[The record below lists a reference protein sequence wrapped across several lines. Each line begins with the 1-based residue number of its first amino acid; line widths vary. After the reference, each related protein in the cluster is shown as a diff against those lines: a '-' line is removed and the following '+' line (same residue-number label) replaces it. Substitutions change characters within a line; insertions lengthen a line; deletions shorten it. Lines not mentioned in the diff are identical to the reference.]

1 MEETTIIVETNHA
14 RRISLQEDWYNYHT
28 DAIIYS
34 FMVLAATPRI
44 KPGDKKDGSQSF
56 LYLSQAKFKKIRPW
70 IVNVTGKN
78 IRQINEKVKE
88 MSGQKDQQYKQNN
101 QQHLILK
108 RYIHYD
114 EDKKEYS
121 FPYDYNERYYIVSSQ
136 VLAYLC
142 IVSNPFIIKLYLYL
156 ADRYK
161 YKQDWQFDLKQLNK
175 VFGYSGSYNKKVNQF
190 LKIGLAELKSK
201 GLVDYSIIETPI
213 KGNLKVDR
221 FKLKKVSKQIPIQVK
236 QNLNKLSLQD
246 QNIIGLLK

>member
-1 MEETTIIVETNHA
+1 MITEIIETNHT
-14 RRISLQEDWYNYHT
+14 RRISLQDDWYNYHT

-44 KPGDKKDGSQSF
+44 KPGDKKDGTQSF

-70 IVNVTGKN
+70 IINITGKN
-78 IRQINEKVKE
+78 SRQITEKVKQ
-88 MSGQKDQQYKQNN
+88 MSGQKDQQYRQNN
-101 QQHLILK
+101 QNDLILK

-114 EDKKEYS
+114 KEKKEYT

-156 ADRYK
+156 ADRYR
-161 YKQDWQFDLKQLNK
+161 YKQDWQFDLKELNK
-175 VFGYSGSYNKKVNQF
+175 VFGYSGSYNKRVNQF
-190 LKIGLAELKSK
+190 LKVGLAQLKNK
-201 GLVDYSIIETPI
+201 GLVDYITIETSV

-221 FKLKKVSKQIPIQVK
+221 FKLKKVSKQIPTQIK
-236 QNLNKLSLQD
+236 QNLKELSLQN

>member
-1 MEETTIIVETNHA
+1 MTTEIIETNHT
-14 RRISLQEDWYNYHT
+14 RRISLQDDWYSYHT

-44 KPGDKKDGSQSF
+44 KPGDKKDGTQSF
-56 LYLSQAKFKKIRPW
+56 LYLSQAKFKKIKPW
-70 IVNVTGKN
+70 IINITGKN
-78 IRQINEKVKE
+78 SRQVTEKIKQ
-88 MSGQKDQQYKQNN
+88 MSGQKDQQYRQNN
-101 QQHLILK
+101 QHDLILK

-114 EDKKEYS
+114 KEKKEYT

-156 ADRYK
+156 ADRYR
-161 YKQDWQFDLKQLNK
+161 YKQDWQFDLKELNK
-175 VFGYSGSYNKKVNQF
+175 VFGYSGSYNKRVNQF
-190 LKIGLAELKSK
+190 LKVGLVQLKNK
-201 GLVDYSIIETPI
+201 GLVDYTTTETSV

-221 FKLKKVSKQIPIQVK
+221 FKLKKVSKQIPTQIK
-236 QNLNKLSLQD
+236 QNLKELSLQN

>member
-1 MEETTIIVETNHA
+1 MTTEIIETNHT
-14 RRISLQEDWYNYHT
+14 RRISLQDDWYSYHT

-44 KPGDKKDGSQSF
+44 KPGDKKDGTQSF
-56 LYLSQAKFKKIRPW
+56 LYLSQAKFKKIKPW
-70 IVNVTGKN
+70 IINITGKN
-78 IRQINEKVKE
+78 SRQVTEKVKQ
-88 MSGQKDQQYKQNN
+88 MSGQKDQQYRQNN
-101 QQHLILK
+101 QNDLILK

-114 EDKKEYS
+114 KEKKEYT

-156 ADRYK
+156 ADRYR
-161 YKQDWQFDLKQLNK
+161 YKQDWQFDLKELNK
-175 VFGYSGSYNKKVNQF
+175 VFGYSGSYNKRVNQF
-190 LKIGLAELKSK
+190 LKVGLAQLKNK
-201 GLVDYSIIETPI
+201 GLVDYTTIETSV

-221 FKLKKVSKQIPIQVK
+221 FKLKKVSKQIPVQIK
-236 QNLNKLSLQD
+236 QNLKELSLQN